1 MGGKRRGKIRK
12 KTNLGRNGLYLP
24 GGFQVAVD
32 DEILWRNPFTFEM
45 KEALLNDSVRRETL
59 MNKKYMKFV
68 KNILHILF
76 ICPILFL

>member
-1 MGGKRRGKIRK
+1 M
-12 KTNLGRNGLYLP
+12 
-24 GGFQVAVD
+24 AVD

-68 KNILHILF
+68 MEKSSLF
-76 ICPILFL
+76 MDRKKRMDLWLKLEIRQ

>member
-1 MGGKRRGKIRK
+1 M
-12 KTNLGRNGLYLP
+12 
-24 GGFQVAVD
+24 AVD

-68 KNILHILF
+68 KKYIAHIIYMSYTIF
-76 ICPILFL
+76 IKRKG

>member
-1 MGGKRRGKIRK
+1 M
-12 KTNLGRNGLYLP
+12 
-24 GGFQVAVD
+24 AVD